1 MSLLQVRNLE
11 VTFATAD
18 GPVHAVNGVNFDV
31 DSGEILAIVG
41 ESGSGKSQTA
51 FAIMG
56 LLSRRGQASGSVK
69 FDGRE
74 ILGIPESALAGI
86 RATEIAIIFQNPMT
100 SLNPFMRISE
110 QMTEVLMQHEN
121 LSKRAALDQCIRMLD
136 AVQIPDAR
144 ERIGMFPHECSG
156 GMRQRIMT
164 AISLLCRPRILI
176 ADEPTT
182 ALDVTVQA
190 QIVDLL
196 KSVRDQFG
204 TTIILITHDLGLV
217 AGISDRIMVMYGGQ
231 VMECGPTDVIF
242 SAPSHPYTSALLDTI
257 PRLDRGQE
265 ELRVIVG
272 DPPDMLALPA
282 GCPFQPR
289 CPARLPKCADTRPV
303 LETTG
308 KRSRGCHLHCPATSQ

>member
-74 ILGIPESALAGI
+74 ILGIPEPSLAGI

-136 AVQIPDAR
+136 AVQIPDA
-144 ERIGMFPHECSG
+144 HKLKK
-156 GMRQRIMT
+156 T
-164 AISLLCRPRILI
+164 APA
-176 ADEPTT
+176 ADRRLKALRPTT
-182 ALDVTVQA
+182 WSHARITGNRIRTPDRAKRHHTDRTYSGTVQN
-190 QIVDLL
+190 QL
-196 KSVRDQFG
+196 SF
-204 TTIILITHDLGLV
+204 
-217 AGISDRIMVMYGGQ
+217 
-231 VMECGPTDVIF
+231 
-242 SAPSHPYTSALLDTI
+242 
-257 PRLDRGQE
+257 
-265 ELRVIVG
+265 
-272 DPPDMLALPA
+272 
-282 GCPFQPR
+282 
-289 CPARLPKCADTRPV
+289 
-303 LETTG
+303 
-308 KRSRGCHLHCPATSQ
+308 RSTP